1 LLTWMTGRK
10 MSCTVV
16 LRYSNFKKVG
26 CRFSPIKA
34 VFSGVVNI
42 VFSFDLAQVALTAGM
57 VVTSCA
63 GTQMG
68 DGWNETA
75 TGTLLLFLI
84 TVLRMRIW
92 NPVPF

>member
-1 LLTWMTGRK
+1 